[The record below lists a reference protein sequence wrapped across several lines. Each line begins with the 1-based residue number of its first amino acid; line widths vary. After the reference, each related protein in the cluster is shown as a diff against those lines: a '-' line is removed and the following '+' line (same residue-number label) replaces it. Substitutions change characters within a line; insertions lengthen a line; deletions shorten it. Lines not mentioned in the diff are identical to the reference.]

1 MQAGYKTVLTQAI
14 YKGQHYHVYKDA
26 AESLA
31 DITDIKSAYL
41 VAIPVEYCL
50 SPEQV
55 KQYVQESIKIG
66 DCVGV
71 LETLIAKEGK
81 CAE

>member
-1 MQAGYKTVLTQAI
+1 MQAGYRTVLTQAI
-14 YKGQHYHVYKDA
+14 YKGQHYRIYKDA
-26 AESLA
+26 TKSLL
-31 DITDIKSAYL
+31 DIIDIKSAYL

-50 SPEQV
+50 APEQV

-71 LETLIAKEGK
+71 LETLLTVEGK
-81 CAE
+81 